1 MRRPAKGGTTRP
13 GLSRP
18 GHGFGRALRPR
29 PSRRHAPQPWLEDPE
44 WWAAI
49 EIPLESPHRAPVR
62 DHSS

>member
-18 GHGFGRALRPR
+18 GHGFGRPLKPR
-29 PSRRHAPQPWLEDPE
+29 PSRSRAPQPWLDDPE

-49 EIPLESPHRAPVR
+49 EIPVEPTGRERVS
-62 DHSS
+62 DHSF

>member
-18 GHGFGRALRPR
+18 GHGYGRVKPR
-29 PSRRHAPQPWLEDPE
+29 PARSLVARPWLDDPE

-49 EIPLESPHRAPVR
+49 EIPVDAPRREPVS
-62 DHSS
+62 DHS